1 MLDSKLA
8 LAAGTKMSKK
18 LAIYLTNT
26 DTRGWDAD
34 YADYAVMTADLLAP
48 LLPDY
53 EIDLFD
59 AVAGTLPTQPCHYDG
74 VVLTG
79 SVANVTEPEPW
90 MQTLYEHIRRLDAA
104 QVKLVGICFGHQA
117 IIHALGGSVEAA
129 QPQVG
134 IAAINVKQRQAW
146 MQPWQ
151 PQVALLCGN
160 FKQVLSLP
168 EGFKILANHAHCR
181 VPLYGKGEHILGCQ
195 YHPEFS
201 IDYMRLYT
209 DQVAAKIGPELT
221 DKARQQLA
229 GDHDGALFA
238 RWIANFLQA

>member
-1 MLDSKLA
+1 M
-8 LAAGTKMSKK
+8 TKK

-26 DTRGWDAD
+26 DLSGWDAP
-34 YADYAVMTADLLAP
+34 YPDYAVMTAELLAP

-59 AVAGTLPTQPCHYDG
+59 AVAGELPAQPWHYDG

-79 SVANVTEPEPW
+79 SVANVTDPEPW
-90 MQTLYEHIRRLDAA
+90 MDAVYDHIRRLDAA

-117 IIHALGGSVEAA
+117 IVHALGGSVVPAE
-129 QPQVG
+129 PQVG
-134 IAAINVKQRQAW
+134 IAPISVKQRQAW

-160 FKQVLSLP
+160 FKQVLTLP
-168 EGFKILANHAHCR
+168 EDFIILGNHAQCTI
-181 VPLYGKGEHILGCQ
+181 PLYTKGEHILGCQ

-201 IDYMRLYT
+201 IDYVSLYT
-209 DQVAAKIGPELT
+209 DQVAPKLGSELI
-221 DKARQQLA
+221 DKARQQLK
-229 GDHDGALFA
+229 GHHDGDLFG